1 MLEIRYNM
9 VTNVVTGWCGDSKQF
24 GFLKDRGDEAIVIV
38 DIPLPP
44 KPNSAY
50 LFDEATA
57 TLSDNPDYIEPK
69 PPRDLLVE
77 IDDLKAR
84 LTALEPKEV

>member
-1 MLEIRYNM
+1 MLEIRYNKTTYR
-9 VTNVVTGWCGDSKQF
+9 VSGWCGRERSF
-24 GFLKDRGDEAIVIV
+24 GNLQDREGEEIVIIDMGV
-38 DIPLPP
+38 PP
-44 KPNSAY
+44 KALEAYLYDTTGECLIDNSAY
-50 LFDEATA
+50 V
-57 TLSDNPDYIEPK
+57 EPK